1 MQKTTQNPAQQFSL
15 PLEELEDFNS
25 AETALAKGKGPVQIS
40 GCVDSEKIQLAAR
53 LGRGRLCLFVTY
65 SEARAAEAADDAA
78 VCCDEVYLYRAKDL
92 LFYQADVAGNL
103 LMRERMEVWE
113 HMMEGGTGMV
123 ITTIDACMDMLP
135 SLDELFAHMIEL
147 KTGQQ
152 LDLPDLERRLAGLG
166 YSREAEVNEAGQF
179 AVRGGI
185 IDIFPLTA
193 QLPVRIELWGDEIDM
208 IRTFDPDSQR
218 SLENIDEVHILPA
231 TDEGL
236 GSRKVTFPGYF
247 GPDAFIFLDEP
258 MRLKDKA
265 DVILKEFSECMT
277 SRLERGLTQGDE
289 IPKLSSAEGTLA
301 ELLRPRTAAFTALD
315 QRGGDIRW
323 NFRFNINS
331 QSIQAYH
338 ESFDMLIKDL
348 NVWKKDKYRVVL
360 FVGSS
365 ARGERLANDLRDYDL
380 LAFYSDDMA
389 KPVQP
394 GQVMLLRGDLHRG
407 FSIPMLRFVV
417 LAEGDLFGKKAR
429 KKRRGTKR
437 EGTNISRFSDLKVG
451 DYVIHEAHGL
461 GVYRG
466 TERMELKGVER
477 DFIKITYADGGNLYI
492 PVTQLDQVQ
501 RFAGAEA
508 ENVPKLNRLGG
519 SEWHRTK
526 TKAKGAVRQI
536 AEELVRLYSARLK
549 QPGFAFGQDTVWQ
562 KEFEE
567 QFPYEETDDQLA
579 AIEATKADMESSR
592 IMDRL
597 ICGDVGYGKTEI
609 AIRAAFKAV
618 QDGKQVA
625 FLAPTTILAQQHYN
639 TFIQRMKDFP
649 VNVRLMSRFR
659 TQKDQKETVSLLK
672 SGMADIVIGTHR
684 ILSKDVSFKN
694 LGLLII
700 DEEQRF
706 GVTDKEKIKQLRMN
720 VDVLALTATPIPR
733 TLHMSL
739 VGIRDMSVL
748 EEAPSDR
755 VAIQTFVMEYDDEM
769 VREAIEREIARDGQV
784 YYVYNR
790 VHSIGEM
797 TARIARLVPDSSV
810 AFAHGQMKERE
821 LERIMLDFINGDIDV
836 LVTTTIIETGL
847 DISNVN
853 TIIIHDADRFGLSQL
868 YQLRGR
874 VGRSN
879 RTAYAFLMYRRDK
892 MLKEIAEKRLS
903 AIREYSELGS
913 GIRVAMR
920 DLELRGAGN
929 LLGAEQHG
937 HLQEIGY
944 DYYCKLME
952 EAVRELKGEKL
963 PAADFETNIDLSID
977 AFIPNEYI
985 PAENQKMNAYR
996 RIASIETPEDA
1007 SDVTDELMDRY
1018 GDPPAPVRNL
1028 LEVAQLKALAHD
1040 AWVTDLTG
1048 GAQELRFTMHKD
1060 APADTDGL
1068 AAWIKAYRGAMTVS
1082 AGKAPVFV
1090 YRSRKPP
1097 AGAAKLLSEIRM
1109 ILEDIRRLMRTE
1121 E

>member
-1 MQKTTQNPAQQFSL
+1 MQNTTQPQVQFFNL

-25 AETALAKGKGPVQIS
+25 AKSALDKGKGPIQVS

-65 SEARAAEAADDAA
+65 SEARAQEAADDAA
-78 VCCDEVYLYRAKDL
+78 VCRDDVYLYRPKDL

-113 HMMEGGTGMV
+113 HMLEDRTGMIV
-123 ITTIDACMDMLP
+123 TTIDACMDMLP
-135 SLDELFAHMIEL
+135 SQEELFSHMIEL
-147 KTGQQ
+147 RTGQQ
-152 LDLPDLERRLAGLG
+152 LDLSRLELQLTELG
-166 YSREAEVNEAGQF
+166 YSREAETDEAGQY

-193 QLPVRIELWGDEIDM
+193 RLPVRIELWGDEIDM

-218 SLENIDEVHILPA
+218 SLENIDEVRILPA
-231 TDEGL
+231 TDEGM
-236 GSRKVTFPGYF
+236 GGRKVTFSQYF
-247 GPDAFIFLDEP
+247 GSDSLIFLDEP
-258 MRLKDKA
+258 MRLKEKA
-265 DVILKEFSECMT
+265 DVIMKEFSECMA
-277 SRLERGLTQGDE
+277 SRLEKGLVQGDG
-289 IPKLSSAEGTLA
+289 IPTLA
-301 ELLRPRTAAFTALD
+301 SPEEVMAGLLRPGTAAFTALD

-323 NFRFNINS
+323 RFRFNIS
-331 QSIQAYH
+331 AQSIQAYH
-338 ESFDMLIKDL
+338 DSFDMLIKDL
-348 NVWKKDKYRVVL
+348 EGWKKDRYRVVL

-365 ARGERLANDLRDYDL
+365 ARGERLANDLREYGL
-380 LAFYSDDMA
+380 LAFFSDDMA
-389 KPVQP
+389 KQVQP

-407 FSIPMLRFVV
+407 FSLPMLRFVV
-417 LAEGDLFGKKAR
+417 LAEGDLFGKK
-429 KKRRGTKR
+429 KRRKHRGTNR
-437 EGTNISRFSDLKVG
+437 EGTKVNRFSDLKVG

-477 DFIKITYADGGNLYI
+477 DFIKIAYADGGNLYI

-508 ENVPKLNRLGG
+508 DKVPKLNRLGG
-519 SEWHRTK
+519 SEWHRTRAR
-526 TKAKGAVRQI
+526 AKGAVRQI
-536 AEELVRLYSARLK
+536 AEELVSLYSARLK
-549 QPGFAFGQDTVWQ
+549 QPGYAFSPDTVWQ

-579 AIEATKADMESSR
+579 AIEATKADMESTR

-659 TQKDQKETVSLLK
+659 TQKDQKETLTLLK
-672 SGMADIVIGTHR
+672 SGAADIVIGTHR

-706 GVTDKEKIKQLRMN
+706 GVTDKEKIKQLRRD

-748 EEAPSDR
+748 EEAPNDR
-755 VAIQTFVMEYDDEM
+755 VAIQTFVMEYDDEL
-769 VREAIEREIARDGQV
+769 VREAIERELSRGGQV

-790 VHSIGEM
+790 VQSIGEM
-797 TARIARLVPDSSV
+797 TARIARLVPDASV

-937 HLQEIGY
+937 HLEEIGY

-952 EAVRELKGEKL
+952 EAVRELKGERL
-963 PAADFETNIDLSID
+963 PAADFETSIDLSID

-985 PAENQKMNAYR
+985 PSENQKMNAYR
-996 RIASIETPEDA
+996 RIAAIETQEDA

-1028 LEVAQLKALAHD
+1028 LKVAQLKTLAHD

-1048 GAQELRFTMHKD
+1048 GAQELRFVMHKD
-1060 APADTDGL
+1060 APADTDAL
-1068 AAWIKAYRGAMTVS
+1068 AAWIKAYRGQMTVT
-1082 AGKAPVFV
+1082 AGKAPIFV

-1097 AGAAKLLSEIRM
+1097 IGAEKLLSEIRL

-1121 E
+1121 T

>member
-1 MQKTTQNPAQQFSL
+1 MQKTKQTPAQPFIL
-15 PLEELEDFNS
+15 PLDELEDYNS
-25 AETALAKGKGPVQIS
+25 AELALNKGKGPIQIS

-65 SEARAAEAADDAA
+65 SEARATEAADDAA
-78 VCCDEVYLYRAKDL
+78 VCCDDVFLYRAKDL
-92 LFYQADVAGNL
+92 LFYQADIAGNL
-103 LMRERMEVWE
+103 LMRERMDVWE
-113 HMMEGGTGMV
+113 HMLEGGTGMI

-135 SLDELFAHMIEL
+135 SQDVLFSHMIEL
-147 KTGQQ
+147 RTGQP
-152 LDLPDLERRLAGLG
+152 LDLSQLERRLTELG
-166 YSREAEVNEAGQF
+166 YSREAETDEAGQY

-218 SLENIDEVHILPA
+218 SLENIDEIRILPA

-236 GSRKVTFPGYF
+236 GELKVTFPDYF

-258 MRLKDKA
+258 MRLRDKA
-265 DVILKEFSECMT
+265 DVILKEFSECMS

-289 IPKLSSAEGTLA
+289 IPQLA
-301 ELLRPRTAAFTALD
+301 STEAAMVRLLRPRTVAFTALD

-323 NFRFNINS
+323 SFRFNITS
-331 QSIQAYH
+331 HSIQAYH
-338 ESFDMLIKDL
+338 ESFDMLLKDL
-348 NVWKKDKYRVVL
+348 GGWKKDKYRVVL

-365 ARGERLANDLRDYDL
+365 ARGERLAKDLSEYGL

-389 KPVQP
+389 KQVQP

-407 FSIPMLRFVV
+407 FVLPMLRFVV
-417 LAEGDLFGKKAR
+417 LAEGDLFGKRAR
-429 KKRRGTKR
+429 KKHHRKR
-437 EGTNISRFSDLKVG
+437 EGTNVNRFSDLKVG
-451 DYVIHEAHGL
+451 DYVVHEAHGL

-466 TERMELKGVER
+466 TERIELKGVER

-501 RFAGAEA
+501 RFAGSEA

-526 TKAKGAVRQI
+526 TKAKGAVRHI

-549 QPGFAFGQDTVWQ
+549 QPGFAFSKDTVWQ
-562 KEFEE
+562 NEFEE

-579 AIEATKADMESSR
+579 AIEATKADMESPK

-659 TQKDQKETVSLLK
+659 TRKDLTETAAQLK

-684 ILSKDVSFKN
+684 ILSKDVEFKN

-755 VAIQTFVMEYDDEM
+755 TAIQTFVMEYDDEL
-769 VREAIEREIARDGQV
+769 VREAIEREMARNGQV

-790 VHSIGEM
+790 VQSIGEM
-797 TARIARLVPDSSV
+797 TARIAKLVPDASV

-821 LERIMLDFINGDIDV
+821 LERIMLDFINGEIDV

-963 PAADFETNIDLSID
+963 PAADFETNIDLAID
-977 AFIPNEYI
+977 AYIPSEYI
-985 PAENQKMNAYR
+985 PSENQKMNAYR
-996 RIASIETPEDA
+996 RIAAIETGEDA

-1018 GDPPAPVRNL
+1018 GDPPMPVRNL

-1048 GAQELRFTMHKD
+1048 GAQELRYTMHKD

-1097 AGAAKLLSEIRM
+1097 VGAAKLLSEIRM